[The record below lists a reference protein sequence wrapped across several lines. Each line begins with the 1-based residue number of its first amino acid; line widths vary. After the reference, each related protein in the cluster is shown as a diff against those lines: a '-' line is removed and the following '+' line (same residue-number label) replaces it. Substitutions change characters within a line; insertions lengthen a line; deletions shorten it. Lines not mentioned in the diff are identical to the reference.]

1 MADDKLFYYEILA
14 LYGIIDLLII
24 YLTFSLVTKE
34 NAITLYSIFIFLLA
48 YSIFGLYL
56 FIQELSM
63 HYSGTSSTSINF
75 TNTSGGNIQI
85 LTAWGLMLANLIA
98 IGVYGYNMVA
108 GGGGANS
115 SKKVEKVLEEQ
126 TPGGVVKGGGRRRR

>member
-24 YLTFSLVTKE
+24 YLTFSLV
-34 NAITLYSIFIFLLA
+34 NDDNRAILYSIFIFLLA

-56 FIQELSM
+56 FIQELSL

-98 IGVYGYNMVA
+98 IGIYGYSMATSGRGTNSKRA
-108 GGGGANS
+108 PPPAN
-115 SKKVEKVLEEQ
+115 
-126 TPGGVVKGGGRRRR
+126 PGQAGGRRR